1 MPAAQ
6 PGTPGV
12 SVFRTLRHLILGF
25 LLIGL
30 AGAILLISDWSQR
43 RTVGPLKRVALLQ
56 QASQSSLDE
65 GVQGYLDALADRGFV
80 NGKTISLQRFNA
92 ENDIATGNAIAR
104 QIVDGGYDLIL
115 TASTPS
121 LQTVANANRAGK
133 RIHVFGIVTDPFTAG
148 VGLDHAHPL
157 DHPKYMTGIGS
168 LVSVEAAFKLAKT
181 LYPNLKRVGL
191 VWNVAESNSQTYTK
205 LARAAATKL
214 GIELLEAN
222 AENSSN
228 VGEAANSLV
237 SRGAEALWISGDVT
251 VLVAADSV
259 VGAARKGRIP
269 AFSVIPPSVTKGT
282 LFDLGA
288 DFYGVGRLVGD
299 LAANILSGADPATI
313 PVLNVVPAKL
323 AVNTT
328 ALTGLRDP
336 WRIPQQVLDRA
347 QLVIDETGTHKNQ
360 AKKQAALY
368 QQDLPIRGGAIKE

>member
-1 MPAAQ
+1 MRA
-6 PGTPGV
+6 
-12 SVFRTLRHLILGF
+12 FRTLRHLILGIV
-25 LLIGL
+25 LIGTA
-30 AGAILLISDWSQR
+30 AGILLVSDWSQR
-43 RTVGPLKRVALLQ
+43 RTVGSLKRVALLQ
-56 QASQSSLDE
+56 QASQATLDE
-65 GVQGYLDALADRGFV
+65 GVQGYLDALADRGFID
-80 NGKTISLQRFNA
+80 GKTISLQRFNA
-92 ENDIATGNAIAR
+92 ENDIATANAIAK

-133 RIHVFGIVTDPFTAG
+133 RIHVFGIVTDPFTSG
-148 VGLDHAHPL
+148 VGLDHDHPL

-191 VWNVAESNSQTYTK
+191 VWNVAESNSQAYTK
-205 LARAAATKL
+205 LARAAAAKL

-251 VLVAADSV
+251 VLVAADAV
-259 VGAARKGRIP
+259 VAAARRGRIP
-269 AFSVIPPSVTKGT
+269 AFSIMPPTVKKGT

-288 DFYGVGRLVGD
+288 DVYGVGRLVGD
-299 LAANILSGADPATI
+299 LAANVLSGADPATI
-313 PVLNVVPAKL
+313 PVLNVVPSKL
-323 AVNTT
+323 AVNTN

-336 WRIPQQVLDRA
+336 WRIPPQVLERA
-347 QLVIDETGTHKNQ
+347 QLVIDQTGTHTQKQ
-360 AKKQAALY
+360 KQAALHEGES
-368 QQDLPIRGGAIKE
+368 PKNAGTAVKE

>member
-1 MPAAQ
+1 
-6 PGTPGV
+6 V
-12 SVFRTLRHLILGF
+12 SIFRSLRHLILGF
-25 LLIGL
+25 LLI
-30 AGAILLISDWSQR
+30 AAAAAILLISDWSQR

-92 ENDIATGNAIAR
+92 ENDIATGNAIAK

-133 RIHVFGIVTDPFTAG
+133 RIHVFGIVTDPFTSG
-148 VGLDHAHPL
+148 VGLDQAHPL

-181 LYPNLKRVGL
+181 LYPHLRSVGL

-205 LARAAATKL
+205 LARAAAAKL

-259 VGAARKGRIP
+259 VAAARKGSIP
-269 AFSVIPPSVTKGT
+269 AFSIIPPTVTKGT

-299 LAANILSGADPATI
+299 LAAKILSGTDPATV
-313 PVLNVVPAKL
+313 PVLNVVPSKL
-323 AVNTT
+323 AVNKT
-328 ALTGLRDP
+328 ALTRLRDP
-336 WRIPQQVLDRA
+336 WRIPQDVLDRA
-347 QLVIDETGTHKNQ
+347 QLVIDQTGMHKQ
-360 AKKQAALY
+360 TRLKQATLHEE
-368 QQDLPIRGGAIKE
+368 DLLQHAGTAVKE